1 MDIVALTPL
10 DLLQLRFGFAPL
22 LRYITVVCYSVFYKK
37 KNDNHIVVL
46 TLRHANDRN
55 TPVNLNN
62 VRDILAQEVNHFI
75 EIDTT
80 SHSTW
85 HSYKWPERK

>member
-22 LRYITVVCYSVFYKK
+22 LRYITVLCYSVFF
-37 KNDNHIVVL
+37 I
-46 TLRHANDRN
+46 RN

-80 SHSTW
+80 SHSIW